1 MKNTF
6 LIAAVLW
13 LGTLPAFADY
23 VATSGRVESFVN
35 VRKTP
40 AADGEIVGRLPSGE
54 RREYIRTVDGWHE
67 IAMPD
72 GTTGFVHGD
81 WAVIVADADPV
92 GSVDG
97 EPDPAEAKGA
107 EPESEPEGPA
117 PADEGD
123 ADDVPVPAEP
133 APAGSQ
139 DAAPAGTAGPDMDAA
154 EVPAPDVPTAGSEE
168 TDLPPAGEP
177 EAEPAPPPE
186 GAEPA
191 EVPPPADPEP
201 AEAAVTAPPATTV
214 PLRMRGPDN
223 YLVRFHGDS
232 QGRASQVYDDGNFVG
247 IGTTSPQQRLEV
259 NGSIRINEQN
269 SAIAGLMITQAGGET
284 GYVLH
289 NRASTLTI
297 GAGSIDRITIDRD
310 GNVGIGES
318 RPSHPLQM
326 ASGAHVTR
334 GGVWTNASSRSVK
347 EDIHSL
353 AAGEALDALAGL
365 EPVSFRYVGTDPET
379 YLGFIAEDVPELVA
393 MAGREGL
400 SSMDLVAVLTRVVQ
414 SQQERID
421 TLEVR
426 LEALEKRERPVRSVA
441 ERR

>member
-1 MKNTF
+1 MKYPF

-40 AADGEIVGRLPSGE
+40 EANGEIVGRLATGE
-54 RREYIRTVDGWHE
+54 RLEFVRTVDGWHE

-97 EPDPAEAKGA
+97 EPDPTEARGA

-117 PADEGD
+117 PAEEGD
-123 ADDVPVPAEP
+123 ADDVPVSAEP
-133 APAGSQ
+133 APTAV
-139 DAAPAGTAGPDMDAA
+139 DPAEPVETAEEAVEAA
-154 EVPAPDVPTAGSEE
+154 EVPAEISPDAEQV
-168 TDLPPAGEP
+168 P
-177 EAEPAPPPE
+177 EAESAEAADEPVPELRDPVEPQPAATVPPAPP
-186 GAEPA
+186 
-191 EVPPPADPEP
+191 AD
-201 AEAAVTAPPATTV
+201 APPASTV
-214 PLRMRGPDN
+214 PLKMRGPDN

-259 NGSIRINEQN
+259 NGSIRINEEN
-269 SAIAGLMITQAGGET
+269 SAVAGLMITQDGGET
-284 GYVLH
+284 GYMLH

-297 GAGSIDRITIDRD
+297 GAGSVDRLTIDRD
-310 GNVGIGES
+310 GNVGIGEA
-318 RPSHPLQM
+318 RPTHPLQM

-347 EDIHSL
+347 EDIAELS
-353 AAGEALDALAGL
+353 AGEAIHALEGL

-393 MAGREGL
+393 MSGREGL

-421 TLEVR
+421 TLEGR
-426 LEALEKRERPVRSVA
+426 LETLEMRERQVPATDPRH
-441 ERR
+441 

>member
-1 MKNTF
+1 MKYPL
-6 LIAAVLW
+6 LIATVLW
-13 LGTLPAFADY
+13 LGTVPAFADY
-23 VATSGRVESFVN
+23 VATSERVESFVN

-40 AADGEIVGRLPSGE
+40 EANGEIVGRLATGE
-54 RREYIRTVDGWHE
+54 RRELLRTVDGWHE

-81 WAVIVADADPV
+81 WAVIVADAEPV

-97 EPDPAEAKGA
+97 EPDPAEARGA
-107 EPESEPEGPA
+107 EPESEPEGPT

-133 APAGSQ
+133 APAG
-139 DAAPAGTAGPDMDAA
+139 AEPAT
-154 EVPAPDVPTAGSEE
+154 EVPAELSPDPVEVPEAAE
-168 TDLPPAGEP
+168 LPAEVSPEAAEAP
-177 EAEPAPPPE
+177 EAESVEAEDAPVPESSEAAEPMPAVTVQPPPTE
-186 GAEPA
+186 
-191 EVPPPADPEP
+191 D
-201 AEAAVTAPPATTV
+201 APPATTV

-232 QGRASQVYDDGNFVG
+232 QGRASQIYDDGNFVG

-259 NGSIRINEQN
+259 NGSIRINEEN
-269 SAIAGLMITQAGGET
+269 SAVAGLMITQAGGET
-284 GYVLH
+284 GYMLH

-297 GAGSIDRITIDRD
+297 GAGSIDRLTIDRD
-310 GNVGIGES
+310 GNLGIGES

-326 ASGAHVTR
+326 ASGAHVTH

-347 EDIHSL
+347 EGIATLS
-353 AAGEALDALAGL
+353 AGEAIEALEGL
-365 EPVSFRYVGTDPET
+365 EPVSFRYIGTDPET

-393 MAGREGL
+393 MSGREGL

-421 TLEVR
+421 TLEGR
-426 LEALEKRERPVRSVA
+426 LETLEKRGRPVQATDEGR
-441 ERR
+441 